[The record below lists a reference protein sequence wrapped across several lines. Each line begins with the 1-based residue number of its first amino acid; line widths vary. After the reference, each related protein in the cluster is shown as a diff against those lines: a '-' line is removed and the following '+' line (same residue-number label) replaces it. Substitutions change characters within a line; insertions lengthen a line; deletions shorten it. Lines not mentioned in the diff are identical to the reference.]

1 MKILEQMAIES
12 QFTKTE
18 LVVVQT
24 IQSNLMDFHHMTIR
38 KLAKESYSSNATI
51 IRICRKLGFLG
62 YRDFKIALI
71 TELESQ
77 KYITNNVNYSIPF
90 QKEEATISIVNSIFS
105 LYKDGI
111 SVIQSNLDLH
121 ALEDIASCLMKA
133 ERIFVF
139 AIGDAQITA
148 TGFINKMVKLNY
160 FLVLASEYREE
171 EAILKHI
178 TPKDCALFI
187 TYSGKK
193 TEHETCFRALH
204 KKGVPSIILTAN
216 EKTILA
222 KYATHRLILPDME
235 QDEKIATFYSQFG
248 FTYYLS
254 LIYSLIYH
262 ETK

>member
-18 LVVVQT
+18 LVVIQT

-90 QKEEATISIVNSIFS
+90 QK
-105 LYKDGI
+105 
-111 SVIQSNLDLH
+111 
-121 ALEDIASCLMKA
+121 
-133 ERIFVF
+133 
-139 AIGDAQITA
+139 
-148 TGFINKMVKLNY
+148 
-160 FLVLASEYREE
+160 E